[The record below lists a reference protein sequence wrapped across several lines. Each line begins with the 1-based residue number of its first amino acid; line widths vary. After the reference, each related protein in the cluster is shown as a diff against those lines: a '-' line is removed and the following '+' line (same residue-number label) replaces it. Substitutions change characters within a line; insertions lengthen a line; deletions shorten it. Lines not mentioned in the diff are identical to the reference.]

1 MRKHVSSRMLRGI
14 GLLVLILAAI
24 TLGIRIYLDQALI
37 RHASMATT
45 EAAPSETREQLIVA
59 ETSSVQEGETAEA
72 SVDQITQFE
81 AAPSETREQLIVAET
96 SSVQE
101 SEAAE
106 ASVDQIAQFE
116 AAFSEIRA
124 LEDIAAVEQQGSAL
138 KEDYTTIAKL
148 WNRELEALGRAI
160 TANMTESEKD
170 AYIASASAFLI
181 SRNHECMKELDQD
194 KLSVMENI
202 DYLSREIA
210 LTRERC
216 YDLLKDY
223 RSYLASF

>member
-1 MRKHVSSRMLRGI
+1 MRKHVSNRMLRGI
-14 GLLVLILAAI
+14 ALLVLILAAI

-37 RHASMATT
+37 RHASTVTT

-59 ETSSVQEGETAEA
+59 ETT
-72 SVDQITQFE
+72 
-81 AAPSETREQLIVAET
+81 P
-96 SSVQE
+96 VQE
-101 SEAAE
+101 SAVVEE
-106 ASVDQIAQFE
+106 PVDQIAQFE
-116 AAFSEIRA
+116 ASFAELDA
-124 LEDIAAVEQQGSAL
+124 LEDIAAGEQQGSVL
-138 KEDYTTIAKL
+138 KEDYTTLAKL

>member
-1 MRKHVSSRMLRGI
+1 MRKHVSNRMLRGI
-14 GLLVLILAAI
+14 AMLVFILAAI
-24 TLGIRIYLDQALI
+24 TLGIRIYLDEALI
-37 RHASMATT
+37 RHASTMTT
-45 EAAPSETREQLIVA
+45 EAAPSETREQLIIAETMPLQESEVA
-59 ETSSVQEGETAEA
+59 EEPA
-72 SVDQITQFE
+72 DQITQFE
-81 AAPSETREQLIVAET
+81 ASFAEI
-96 SSVQE
+96 Q
-101 SEAAE
+101 
-106 ASVDQIAQFE
+106 
-116 AAFSEIRA
+116 A
-124 LEDIAAVEQQGSAL
+124 LEEIAVGERQGSAL

-148 WNRELEALGRAI
+148 WNRELESIGRAI
-160 TANMTESEKD
+160 TAHMTESEKE

-223 RSYLASF
+223 RSYLA

>member
-1 MRKHVSSRMLRGI
+1 MRKHVSNRMLRVI
-14 GLLVLILAAI
+14 ALLVLILAAI
-24 TLGIRIYLDQALI
+24 TLGIRIYLDEALI
-37 RHASMATT
+37 HHASTVTT
-45 EAAPSETREQLIVA
+45 EAAPSETREQLIIA
-59 ETSSVQEGETAEA
+59 ET
-72 SVDQITQFE
+72 
-81 AAPSETREQLIVAET
+81 APA
-96 SSVQE
+96 QE
-101 SEAAE
+101 SAAAE
-106 ASVDQIAQFE
+106 EPVDQIAQFE
-116 AAFSEIRA
+116 AAFAEIQA
-124 LEDIAAVEQQGSAL
+124 LEDIAAGEQQGSAL

-181 SRNHECMKELDQD
+181 SRNHECMKELNQD

-223 RSYLASF
+223 RGYLKE

>member
-1 MRKHVSSRMLRGI
+1 MRKHVSNRMLRGI
-14 GLLVLILAAI
+14 ALLVLILAAI
-24 TLGIRIYLDQALI
+24 TLGIRIYLDEALI
-37 RHASMATT
+37 HHASMVTT
-45 EAAPSETREQLIVA
+45 EAAPSETREQLIIA
-59 ETSSVQEGETAEA
+59 ET
-72 SVDQITQFE
+72 
-81 AAPSETREQLIVAET
+81 AP
-96 SSVQE
+96 VQE
-101 SEAAE
+101 SAAE
-106 ASVDQIAQFE
+106 EPVDQIAQFE
-116 AAFSEIRA
+116 AAFAEIQA
-124 LEDIAAVEQQGSAL
+124 LEDIAAGEQQGSAL

-181 SRNHECMKELDQD
+181 SRNHECMKALDQD

-202 DYLSREIA
+202 DYLSREID

-223 RSYLASF
+223 RGYLKE

>member
-1 MRKHVSSRMLRGI
+1 MRKHVSSRTLRGI
-14 GLLVLILAAI
+14 ALLVLILAAI

-37 RHASMATT
+37 RHASMVTT

-59 ETSSVQEGETAEA
+59 ETT
-72 SVDQITQFE
+72 
-81 AAPSETREQLIVAET
+81 P
-96 SSVQE
+96 VQE
-101 SEAAE
+101 SGAAE

-116 AAFSEIRA
+116 AAFAEIRE

-138 KEDYTTIAKL
+138 KEDYTMIAKL

>member
-1 MRKHVSSRMLRGI
+1 MLRGI
-14 GLLVLILAAI
+14 ALLVLILAAI

-37 RHASMATT
+37 RHVSMVMT

-59 ETSSVQEGETAEA
+59 ETT
-72 SVDQITQFE
+72 
-81 AAPSETREQLIVAET
+81 P
-96 SSVQE
+96 VQE

-116 AAFSEIRA
+116 SAFAEIRA

-170 AYIASASAFLI
+170 ARHHQVGGEGTSGPGDRRTQLGPREDPPPQHLGPGV
-181 SRNHECMKELDQD
+181 RNAAGGARAPR
-194 KLSVMENI
+194 KL
-202 DYLSREIA
+202 L
-210 LTRERC
+210 
-216 YDLLKDY
+216 
-223 RSYLASF
+223 

>member
-14 GLLVLILAAI
+14 ALLVLILAAI

-37 RHASMATT
+37 RHASMVTT

-59 ETSSVQEGETAEA
+59 ETSSVQESGGAK
-72 SVDQITQFE
+72 
-81 AAPSETREQLIVAET
+81 
-96 SSVQE
+96 
-101 SEAAE
+101 

-116 AAFSEIRA
+116 AAFAEIQA
-124 LEDIAAVEQQGSAL
+124 LEDVAAVEQQGSAL

>member
-1 MRKHVSSRMLRGI
+1 MLQGI
-14 GLLVLILAAI
+14 ALLVLILAAI
-24 TLGIRIYLDQALI
+24 TLGLRIYLDQALI

-59 ETSSVQEGETAEA
+59 ETSPVQEGETAEA

-148 WNRELEALGRAI
+148 
-160 TANMTESEKD
+160 
-170 AYIASASAFLI
+170 
-181 SRNHECMKELDQD
+181 
-194 KLSVMENI
+194 
-202 DYLSREIA
+202 
-210 LTRERC
+210 
-216 YDLLKDY
+216 
-223 RSYLASF
+223 

>member
-14 GLLVLILAAI
+14 ALLVLILATI

-37 RHASMATT
+37 RHASMVTT

-59 ETSSVQEGETAEA
+59 ETT
-72 SVDQITQFE
+72 
-81 AAPSETREQLIVAET
+81 P
-96 SSVQE
+96 VQE
-101 SEAAE
+101 SAVAE
-106 ASVDQIAQFE
+106 EPVDQIAQFE
-116 AAFSEIRA
+116 ASFAELDA
-124 LEDIAAVEQQGSAL
+124 LEDIAAGEQQGSVL
-138 KEDYTTIAKL
+138 KEDYTTLAKL

-160 TANMTESEKD
+160 TAHMTESEKD

>member
-1 MRKHVSSRMLRGI
+1 MLRGI
-14 GLLVLILAAI
+14 ALLVLILAAI
-24 TLGIRIYLDQALI
+24 TLGIRIYLDEALI
-37 RHASMATT
+37 HHASTVTT
-45 EAAPSETREQLIVA
+45 EAAPSETREQLIIA
-59 ETSSVQEGETAEA
+59 ET
-72 SVDQITQFE
+72 
-81 AAPSETREQLIVAET
+81 AP
-96 SSVQE
+96 VQE
-101 SEAAE
+101 SAAE
-106 ASVDQIAQFE
+106 EPVDQIAQFE
-116 AAFSEIRA
+116 AAFAEIQA

-223 RSYLASF
+223 RSYLS

>member
-1 MRKHVSSRMLRGI
+1 MLRGI
-14 GLLVLILAAI
+14 ALLVLILAAI

-37 RHASMATT
+37 RHASMVTT
-45 EAAPSETREQLIVA
+45 EAAPSETREQLIIA
-59 ETSSVQEGETAEA
+59 ETG
-72 SVDQITQFE
+72 
-81 AAPSETREQLIVAET
+81 P
-96 SSVQE
+96 VQE
-101 SEAAE
+101 SAETGPVQESAETGPVQESGAAE
-106 ASVDQIAQFE
+106 EPVDQIAQFE
-116 AAFSEIRA
+116 ASFAEIRA

-160 TANMTESEKD
+160 TAHMTESEKD

>member
-14 GLLVLILAAI
+14 ALLVLILAAI

-37 RHASMATT
+37 RHASMVTT

-59 ETSSVQEGETAEA
+59 ETT
-72 SVDQITQFE
+72 
-81 AAPSETREQLIVAET
+81 P
-96 SSVQE
+96 VQE
-101 SEAAE
+101 SGGAE

-116 AAFSEIRA
+116 AAFAEIRA
-124 LEDIAAVEQQGSAL
+124 LEDVAAVEQQGSAL

-202 DYLSREIA
+202 DYLSREIT

-223 RSYLASF
+223 RAYLEE

>member
-1 MRKHVSSRMLRGI
+1 MLRGI
-14 GLLVLILAAI
+14 ALLVLILATI

-37 RHASMATT
+37 RHASMVTT
-45 EAAPSETREQLIVA
+45 EAAPSEMKEQLIIA
-59 ETSSVQEGETAEA
+59 ETT
-72 SVDQITQFE
+72 
-81 AAPSETREQLIVAET
+81 P
-96 SSVQE
+96 VQE
-101 SEAAE
+101 SAAAE
-106 ASVDQIAQFE
+106 EPVDQIAQFE
-116 AAFSEIRA
+116 ASFAELDA
-124 LEDIAAVEQQGSAL
+124 LEDIAAGEQQGSAL
-138 KEDYTTIAKL
+138 KDDYTTIAKL

-160 TANMTESEKD
+160 TANMTESEKN
-170 AYIASASAFLI
+170 AYITSASAFLI

-202 DYLSREIA
+202 DYLSREIT

>member
-14 GLLVLILAAI
+14 ALLVLILAAI

-37 RHASMATT
+37 RHASMVTT

-59 ETSSVQEGETAEA
+59 ETT
-72 SVDQITQFE
+72 
-81 AAPSETREQLIVAET
+81 P
-96 SSVQE
+96 VQE
-101 SEAAE
+101 SGAAE

-116 AAFSEIRA
+116 AAFAEIRA

-160 TANMTESEKD
+160 TENMTESEKD

>member
-14 GLLVLILAAI
+14 ALLVLILATI

-37 RHASMATT
+37 RHASMVTT

-59 ETSSVQEGETAEA
+59 ETSSVQESG
-72 SVDQITQFE
+72 
-81 AAPSETREQLIVAET
+81 
-96 SSVQE
+96 
-101 SEAAE
+101 AAE

-116 AAFSEIRA
+116 AAFAEIRA
-124 LEDIAAVEQQGSAL
+124 LEDIAAGEQQGSAL

>member
-1 MRKHVSSRMLRGI
+1 MGRRHWPGQKERTSSSIRGASDIQMRKHVSSRMLRGI
-14 GLLVLILAAI
+14 ALLVLILAAI

-37 RHASMATT
+37 RHASMVTT

-59 ETSSVQEGETAEA
+59 ETT
-72 SVDQITQFE
+72 
-81 AAPSETREQLIVAET
+81 P
-96 SSVQE
+96 VQE

-116 AAFSEIRA
+116 SAFAEIRA

>member
-14 GLLVLILAAI
+14 ALLVLILAAI
-24 TLGIRIYLDQALI
+24 TLGIRICLDQALI
-37 RHASMATT
+37 RHASMVTT

-59 ETSSVQEGETAEA
+59 ETSSVQKSG
-72 SVDQITQFE
+72 
-81 AAPSETREQLIVAET
+81 
-96 SSVQE
+96 
-101 SEAAE
+101 AAE
-106 ASVDQIAQFE
+106 ESVDQIAQFE
-116 AAFSEIRA
+116 AAFAEIRA

>member
-1 MRKHVSSRMLRGI
+1 MRKHVSNRMLQGI
-14 GLLVLILAAI
+14 ALLVLILAAI

-37 RHASMATT
+37 RHASMVTT

-59 ETSSVQEGETAEA
+59 ETS
-72 SVDQITQFE
+72 
-81 AAPSETREQLIVAET
+81 P
-96 SSVQE
+96 VQE
-101 SEAAE
+101 SETVE

-116 AAFSEIRA
+116 AAFAEIRA

>member
-14 GLLVLILAAI
+14 ALLVLILATI

-37 RHASMATT
+37 RHASMVTT

-59 ETSSVQEGETAEA
+59 ETSSLQEGET
-72 SVDQITQFE
+72 
-81 AAPSETREQLIVAET
+81 
-96 SSVQE
+96 
-101 SEAAE
+101 AE

-160 TANMTESEKD
+160 TAHMTESEKD

>member
-14 GLLVLILAAI
+14 ALLVLILAAI

-37 RHASMATT
+37 RHASMVTT
-45 EAAPSETREQLIVA
+45 EAAPSETREQLIIA
-59 ETSSVQEGETAEA
+59 ETG
-72 SVDQITQFE
+72 
-81 AAPSETREQLIVAET
+81 P
-96 SSVQE
+96 VQE
-101 SEAAE
+101 SAAAE
-106 ASVDQIAQFE
+106 EPVDQIAQFE
-116 AAFSEIRA
+116 ASFAELDA
-124 LEDIAAVEQQGSAL
+124 LEDIAAGEQQGSVL
-138 KEDYTTIAKL
+138 KEDYTTLAKL

-160 TANMTESEKD
+160 TANMKESEKD

>member
-14 GLLVLILAAI
+14 ALLVLILAAI

-37 RHASMATT
+37 RHASMVTT
-45 EAAPSETREQLIVA
+45 EAAPSETREQLI
-59 ETSSVQEGETAEA
+59 
-72 SVDQITQFE
+72 I
-81 AAPSETREQLIVAET
+81 AET

-101 SEAAE
+101 SGAAE

-116 AAFSEIRA
+116 AAFAEIRA
-124 LEDIAAVEQQGSAL
+124 LEDVAAVEQQGSAL

>member
-14 GLLVLILAAI
+14 ALLVLILATI

-37 RHASMATT
+37 RHASMMTT
-45 EAAPSETREQLIVA
+45 EAAPSETKEQLIIA
-59 ETSSVQEGETAEA
+59 ETE
-72 SVDQITQFE
+72 
-81 AAPSETREQLIVAET
+81 P
-96 SSVQE
+96 VQE
-101 SEAAE
+101 SAAAE
-106 ASVDQIAQFE
+106 EPVDQIAQFE
-116 AAFSEIRA
+116 ASFAELDA
-124 LEDIAAVEQQGSAL
+124 LEDIAAGEQQGSAL

-160 TANMTESEKD
+160 TANMTESEKN

>member
-1 MRKHVSSRMLRGI
+1 MRKHVSNRMLRGI
-14 GLLVLILAAI
+14 ALLVLILAAI

-37 RHASMATT
+37 RHASMVTT
-45 EAAPSETREQLIVA
+45 
-59 ETSSVQEGETAEA
+59 
-72 SVDQITQFE
+72 E

-116 AAFSEIRA
+116 AAFAEIRE
-124 LEDIAAVEQQGSAL
+124 LEDVAAGEQQGSAL

>member
-14 GLLVLILAAI
+14 ALLVLILTAI
-24 TLGIRIYLDQALI
+24 TLGIRIYLDEALI
-37 RHASMATT
+37 HHASTVTT
-45 EAAPSETREQLIVA
+45 EAAPSETREQLIIA
-59 ETSSVQEGETAEA
+59 ET
-72 SVDQITQFE
+72 
-81 AAPSETREQLIVAET
+81 APL
-96 SSVQE
+96 QE
-101 SEAAE
+101 SEVAE
-106 ASVDQIAQFE
+106 ESVDQIAQFE
-116 AAFSEIRA
+116 GAFAEIQA
-124 LEDIAAVEQQGSAL
+124 LEDIAAGEQQGSAL

-181 SRNHECMKELDQD
+181 SRNHECMKALDQD

-202 DYLSREIA
+202 DYLSREID

-223 RSYLASF
+223 RGYLKE

>member
-14 GLLVLILAAI
+14 ALLVLILAAI

-37 RHASMATT
+37 RHASMVTT

-59 ETSSVQEGETAEA
+59 ETT
-72 SVDQITQFE
+72 
-81 AAPSETREQLIVAET
+81 P
-96 SSVQE
+96 VQE
-101 SEAAE
+101 SAVAE
-106 ASVDQIAQFE
+106 EPVDQIAQFE
-116 AAFSEIRA
+116 AAFAEIRA

-160 TANMTESEKD
+160 TAHMTESEKD

>member
-1 MRKHVSSRMLRGI
+1 MRKHVSNRMLRGI
-14 GLLVLILAAI
+14 ALLVLILAAI

-37 RHASMATT
+37 RHASMVTT

-59 ETSSVQEGETAEA
+59 ETSPV
-72 SVDQITQFE
+72 
-81 AAPSETREQLIVAET
+81 P
-96 SSVQE
+96 E
-101 SEAAE
+101 SGAAE
-106 ASVDQIAQFE
+106 ASGDQIAQFE
-116 AAFSEIRA
+116 AAFAEIRA

>member
-59 ETSSVQEGETAEA
+59 ETSSVQE
-72 SVDQITQFE
+72 
-81 AAPSETREQLIVAET
+81 
-96 SSVQE
+96 

-116 AAFSEIRA
+116 AAFAEIRV

-160 TANMTESEKD
+160 TTNMTESEKD
-170 AYIASASAFLI
+170 AYIASASAFRI

>member
-1 MRKHVSSRMLRGI
+1 MLRGI
-14 GLLVLILAAI
+14 ALLVLILAAI

-37 RHASMATT
+37 RHASMVTT

-59 ETSSVQEGETAEA
+59 ETT
-72 SVDQITQFE
+72 
-81 AAPSETREQLIVAET
+81 P
-96 SSVQE
+96 VQE

-116 AAFSEIRA
+116 AAFAEIRA

-223 RSYLASF
+223 RSYLGSGGALCYILRLNG

>member
-1 MRKHVSSRMLRGI
+1 MRKHVSNRMLRGI
-14 GLLVLILAAI
+14 ALLVLILAAI

-37 RHASMATT
+37 RHASMVTT

-59 ETSSVQEGETAEA
+59 ETT
-72 SVDQITQFE
+72 
-81 AAPSETREQLIVAET
+81 P
-96 SSVQE
+96 VQE
-101 SEAAE
+101 SGAAE

-116 AAFSEIRA
+116 AAFAEIRE

>member
-14 GLLVLILAAI
+14 ALLVFILAAI

-37 RHASMATT
+37 HHASMVTT
-45 EAAPSETREQLIVA
+45 EAAPSETREQLIIAETAPLQESAVA
-59 ETSSVQEGETAEA
+59 EE
-72 SVDQITQFE
+72 
-81 AAPSETREQLIVAET
+81 P
-96 SSVQE
+96 
-101 SEAAE
+101 
-106 ASVDQIAQFE
+106 VDQIAQFE
-116 AAFSEIRA
+116 AAFAEIQA
-124 LEDIAAVEQQGSAL
+124 LEDIAVGEQQGSAL

-181 SRNHECMKELDQD
+181 SRNHECMKALDQD

-223 RSYLASF
+223 WSYLEG

>member
-1 MRKHVSSRMLRGI
+1 MRKHVSSRMFRGI
-14 GLLVLILAAI
+14 ALLVLILAAI

-37 RHASMATT
+37 RHASMVTT

-59 ETSSVQEGETAEA
+59 ETT
-72 SVDQITQFE
+72 
-81 AAPSETREQLIVAET
+81 P
-96 SSVQE
+96 VQE
-101 SEAAE
+101 SGAAE

-116 AAFSEIRA
+116 AAFAEIRA

>member
-14 GLLVLILAAI
+14 ALLVLILATI

-37 RHASMATT
+37 RHASMVKT

-59 ETSSVQEGETAEA
+59 ETTQVQESGAAEA

-81 AAPSETREQLIVAET
+81 AAFA
-96 SSVQE
+96 
-101 SEAAE
+101 
-106 ASVDQIAQFE
+106 
-116 AAFSEIRA
+116 EIRA
-124 LEDIAAVEQQGSAL
+124 LEDIAAGEQQGSAL

>member
-14 GLLVLILAAI
+14 ALLVLILAAI

-37 RHASMATT
+37 RHASMVTT
-45 EAAPSETREQLIVA
+45 EAAPSETREQLIIA
-59 ETSSVQEGETAEA
+59 ETG
-72 SVDQITQFE
+72 
-81 AAPSETREQLIVAET
+81 P
-96 SSVQE
+96 VQE
-101 SEAAE
+101 SAAAE
-106 ASVDQIAQFE
+106 EPVDQIAQFE
-116 AAFSEIRA
+116 ASFAELDA
-124 LEDIAAVEQQGSAL
+124 LEDIAAGEQQGSVL
-138 KEDYTTIAKL
+138 KEDYTTLAKL

>member
-1 MRKHVSSRMLRGI
+1 MRKHVSSRTLQGI
-14 GLLVLILAAI
+14 ALLVLILAAI

-37 RHASMATT
+37 RHASMVTT

-59 ETSSVQEGETAEA
+59 ETT
-72 SVDQITQFE
+72 
-81 AAPSETREQLIVAET
+81 P
-96 SSVQE
+96 VQE
-101 SEAAE
+101 SGATEE
-106 ASVDQIAQFE
+106 SVDKIAQFE
-116 AAFSEIRA
+116 AAFAEIRA

-148 WNRELEALGRAI
+148 WNSELEALGRAI

>member
-1 MRKHVSSRMLRGI
+1 MLRGI
-14 GLLVLILAAI
+14 ALLVLILAAI

-37 RHASMATT
+37 HHASMVTT

-59 ETSSVQEGETAEA
+59 ETT
-72 SVDQITQFE
+72 
-81 AAPSETREQLIVAET
+81 P
-96 SSVQE
+96 VQE

-116 AAFSEIRA
+116 SAFAEIRA

>member
-1 MRKHVSSRMLRGI
+1 MRKHVSSRTLQGI
-14 GLLVLILAAI
+14 ALLVLILAAI

-37 RHASMATT
+37 RHASMVTT

-59 ETSSVQEGETAEA
+59 ETT
-72 SVDQITQFE
+72 
-81 AAPSETREQLIVAET
+81 P
-96 SSVQE
+96 VQE
-101 SEAAE
+101 SGAAE

-116 AAFSEIRA
+116 AAFAEIRE

-223 RSYLASF
+223 RSYLS